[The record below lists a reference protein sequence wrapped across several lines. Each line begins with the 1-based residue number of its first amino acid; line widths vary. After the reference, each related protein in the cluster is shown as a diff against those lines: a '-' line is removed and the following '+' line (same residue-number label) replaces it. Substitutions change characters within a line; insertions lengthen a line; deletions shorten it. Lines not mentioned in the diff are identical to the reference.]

1 MPLKYLSNFR
11 TSLEMSLINCKIE
24 IKLKWTKYYLLAVL
38 GKENDNADVDSNN
51 NIVTIKDTKLYLSV
65 VTLSTED
72 NEKLLKPLSKGCER
86 SVY

>member
-1 MPLKYLSNFR
+1 MPLKYLSNFG

-24 IKLKWTKYYLLAVL
+24 IKLKWTKYYVLAVL

-51 NIVTIKDTKLYLSV
+51 NIFTIKDTKLYLSV

-72 NEKLLKPLSKGCER
+72 NEKLLKPLSKGRER

>member
-1 MPLKYLSNFR
+1 
-11 TSLEMSLINCKIE
+11 MSLINCKIE